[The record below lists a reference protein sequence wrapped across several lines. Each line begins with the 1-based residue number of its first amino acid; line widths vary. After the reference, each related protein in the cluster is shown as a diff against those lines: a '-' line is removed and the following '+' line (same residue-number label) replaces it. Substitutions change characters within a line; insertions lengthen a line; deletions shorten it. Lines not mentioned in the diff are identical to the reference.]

1 MVLLFENGFSAWGQ
15 FLQSFCRSTRDMTK
29 KLSPSLKTTLQP
41 RGTNNIPTAT
51 QPAFEVANDQILSP
65 ILIVLI
71 GDRKSSSATLQTL
84 TVWSRDPEMTMEPLC
99 ATSTAETSEPWQ
111 YLQYFE
117 KKKVKF
123 EWDLDFRAKFDP
135 F

>member
-1 MVLLFENGFSAWGQ
+1 MPFGP
-15 FLQSFCRSTRDMTK
+15 FLAAQ
-29 KLSPSLKTTLQP
+29 LSEKSSLQP
-41 RGTNNIPTAT
+41 RGTNYIPTAT

-117 KKKVKF
+117 KKIYILNLKNSLGILERDQIWYILKSSFVKKSRF
-123 EWDLDFRAKFDP
+123 CNVGA
-135 F
+135 